1 MVHNTTWNNV
11 VIGDRNASNNDGDT
25 NESRLAEILQ
35 RYHRH
40 FEKEPSP
47 STEPHES
54 QAEISKYSMF
64 LTCGELLQIT
74 EGQPLSL
81 LESFL
86 EQLSVTDLLHLE
98 KQLEEALVQTRTTK
112 TDMLLASIT
121 SLNEK
126 EKMLAEE
133 KRVLQEKIAAGSK
146 SSKAML
152 IDLNVVPP
160 DDHHVQTQNQSKTLA
175 P

>member
-1 MVHNTTWNNV
+1 MKENLLTAELSSKTSGKQLSALDGTT
-11 VIGDRNASNNDGDT
+11 ITS
-25 NESRLAEILQ
+25 LAEILQ

-47 STEPHES
+47 STEAHES
-54 QAEISKYSMF
+54 QAEVSKYSKF

-74 EGQPLSL
+74 EGELG
-81 LESFL
+81 ESFL

-98 KQLEEALVQTRTTK
+98 KQLEAALIQTRTTK

-121 SLNEK
+121 NLHEE

-133 KRVLQEKIAAGSK
+133 KRVLQEKIAGGSCSK
-146 SSKAML
+146 SNKAMML

-160 DDHHVQTQNQSKTLA
+160 DDNQTQNQSKT
-175 P
+175 